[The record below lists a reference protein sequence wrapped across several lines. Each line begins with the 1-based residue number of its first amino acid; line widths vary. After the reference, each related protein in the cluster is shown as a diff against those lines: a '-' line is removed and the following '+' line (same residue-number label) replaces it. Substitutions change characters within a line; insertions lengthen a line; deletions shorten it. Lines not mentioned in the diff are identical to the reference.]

1 MKKIYLIIFVLL
13 VSCSST
19 KKVYICGDHECKNK
33 SEKEDYFKNN
43 ISLEVYILENKK
55 DIKKNQDLVK
65 LNTNIENKQNIK
77 KKNLN
82 FLEKRKIQSKKNPTS
97 EKPIKMKLK
106 SDSKVDKNMPVKKHQ
121 LNNDKLKFNNE
132 KSTFTTRN
140 TTKVIHMCKNLNECD
155 IDVISNKINNLGKQ
169 KNYPKIS
176 F

>member
-1 MKKIYLIIFVLL
+1 MKKIYLIIFILL

-33 SEKEDYFKNN
+33 SERDDYFKNN

-65 LNTNIENKQNIK
+65 LNTNIENEQNIK
-77 KKNLN
+77 KKNLD
-82 FLEKRKIQSKKNPTS
+82 FLEKRKLKSKKKTPF
-97 EKPIKMKLK
+97 EKPVKMKLK
-106 SDSKVDKNMPVKKHQ
+106 SDNKVDKNMAANKPQ
-121 LNNDKLKFNNE
+121 RNNDKLKFN
-132 KSTFTTRN
+132 KDKPTFTTRN

-155 IDVISNKINNLGKQ
+155 IDVISMKINNLGKE
-169 KNYPKIS
+169 KNYPKIG

>member
-55 DIKKNQDLVK
+55 DIEKNQDLVK

-132 KSTFTTRN
+132 KLTFTTRN

-155 IDVISNKINNLGKQ
+155 IDVISKKINNLGKQ

>member
-19 KKVYICGDHECKNK
+19 KKVYICADHECKNK

-82 FLEKRKIQSKKNPTS
+82 FLEKRKIQSKKKPTS

-106 SDSKVDKNMPVKKHQ
+106 SDSKVDKNMTVKKHQ

-132 KSTFTTRN
+132 KLTFTTRN

-155 IDVISNKINNLGKQ
+155 IDVISKKINNLGKQ